1 MFAGNLSFRNIEVAC
16 EFLKE
21 ATSAPNLDLSNVDFI
36 EPIFVA
42 ILKAMDMRN
51 VKLNPNIESYV
62 NRILQ
67 EDEISYTTVPIK
79 KIQTEAQSDRIV
91 KEIIQRLAGS
101 QDYEE
106 ELFYILSELV
116 INSLTHGQ
124 SPAIAY
130 CQVYPNID
138 EIEIG
143 VVDRGLGFLNTISR
157 VRKVETYKDAL
168 KEAIKK
174 GVSGYT
180 KMIYSSAV
188 KHAGMGLYIISEI
201 LKDCKGLMYIIS
213 GNAMYDVV
221 SDKTLEC
228 GFNWDGSIVYIR
240 LKRDEFKRRVSDY
253 GIELYISM
261 KLLPEG
267 EEDIF

>member
-1 MFAGNLSFRNIEVAC
+1 MFLTFRDIKVAC
-16 EFLKE
+16 NFLKE
-21 ATSAPNLDLSNVDFI
+21 VTSTPSLNLSNVDFV

-42 ILKAMDMRN
+42 ILKAMDKRN

-67 EDEISYTTVPIK
+67 EDEISDTTVPIK
-79 KIQTEAQSDRIV
+79 KIQTQAQSDYIV

-101 QDYEE
+101 RDYEE

-124 SPAIAY
+124 SPAIVY

-157 VRKVETYKDAL
+157 VRKVETHKDAL
-168 KEAIKK
+168 KKAIKK
-174 GVSGYT
+174 GVSGYA
-180 KMIYSSAV
+180 KMVYSSV
-188 KHAGMGLYIISEI
+188 IKHAGMGLYIISEI

-213 GNAMYDVV
+213 GNALYEIV
-221 SDKTLEC
+221 SDKALEC
-228 GFNWDGSIVYIR
+228 DFNWDGSIVYIR
-240 LKRDEFKRRVSDY
+240 LRRDEFKRRVSDY

-261 KLLPEG
+261 KLLPEEE